1 MTARA
6 FVRHL
11 RALIPFALFALIV
24 AGQYVACTSAER
36 EQAAG
41 WPIDSGYV
49 ATDDGV
55 RLFYRTVGDGPL
67 NIVIPVAL
75 YLEDAL
81 TPLAQDDRRLVFY
94 DLRARGRSDAGD
106 RSLVTLDRQ
115 IADLEAV
122 RRGLGIDSM
131 VLIGWSGLGM
141 EMAVYTMRHPER
153 VMRLVQVAPVA
164 ARDEPYN
171 MRAYETRAQ
180 RIDTT
185 AINALLASRDDGAYA
200 DDPAGFCRAL
210 STLTQPASFADT
222 ATMRAVPD
230 VCRFPNEYPDSLNL
244 LFEALL
250 GSFEGYDWRDSI
262 SRLAV
267 PRLVIHGAQD
277 AFPLEGSREWV
288 PPGSN
293 ARLLVIDR
301 AGHFP
306 FLERPA
312 MFFAAV
318 EAFLQ
323 GQWLEGVTPPGP

>member
-1 MTARA
+1 MRKP
-6 FVRHL
+6 
-11 RALIPFALFALIV
+11 RALMCAVVPVLTVVGAP
-24 AGQYVACTSAER
+24 AGCTSGER
-36 EQAAG
+36 GQATVER
-41 WPIDSGYV
+41 PVDSGFV
-49 ATDDGV
+49 AADDGV
-55 RLFYRTVGDGPL
+55 RLFYTTVGDGPL

-81 TPLAQDDRRLVFY
+81 LPLAADGRRLVFY

-141 EMAVYTMRHPER
+141 ELAVYTMRHPER

-164 ARDEPYN
+164 ARDEPHN
-171 MRAYETRAQ
+171 MRAYETRVE

-185 AINALLASRDDGAYA
+185 AVNDLLARGEAGEYA
-200 DDPAGFCRAL
+200 DDPASFCRAL
-210 STLTQPASFADT
+210 GRLTAPASFAD
-222 ATMRAVPD
+222 ATKMSAVPD

-262 SRLAV
+262 ARLAV

-277 AFPLEGSREWV
+277 AFPLEGSREWA

-293 ARLLVIDR
+293 ARILVIDR

-306 FLERPA
+306 FIEQPEV
-312 MFFAAV
+312 FFPAV
-318 EAFLQ
+318 EAFLK
-323 GQWLEGVTPPGP
+323 GGWPEGVEPPVP